1 MALATAATAGW
12 LGLAVI
18 AVVYIGGLLVQGMS
32 LAMVLL
38 PRAIVWLA
46 LAAQDGADGWSIAG
60 RAGAA
65 VAAAF
70 ASSRAIW
77 WLIGLELVG
86 VAALVGLQKL
96 LRDETRGQ
104 DFEEVQK

>member
-1 MALATAATAGW
+1 
-12 LGLAVI
+12 
-18 AVVYIGGLLVQGMS
+18 
-32 LAMVLL
+32 MVLL

-65 VAAAF
+65 VAAGF